1 MILNKMRS
9 NKISPFEL
17 HIRKRE
23 KKVKK
28 KFVAFMLMLITGLC
42 FI

>member
-1 MILNKMRS
+1 MRK
-9 NKISPFEL
+9 NKICPFEL

-28 KFVAFMLMLITGLC
+28 KFVAFMLILITFLC